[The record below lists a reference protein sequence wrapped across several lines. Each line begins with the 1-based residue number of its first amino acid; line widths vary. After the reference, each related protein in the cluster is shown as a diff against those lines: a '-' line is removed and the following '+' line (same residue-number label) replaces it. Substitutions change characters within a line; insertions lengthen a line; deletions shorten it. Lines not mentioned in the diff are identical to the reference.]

1 MKTVLVTGGCGC
13 LGSWVIKLLIEKK
26 DKVICLDTSSNINR
40 LKLILDE
47 NFFKKISFNNIDI
60 FDFENI
66 NKLIKKEKINFI
78 VHLAAFQ
85 VPFVKSNPIL
95 GSRVNVEGTV
105 VLYECAVKNKNQI
118 EGFVSASSIGVFGDK
133 IIHNSNTIKEDT
145 VPYPLNLYGVYKL
158 ANEGT
163 GRIYFEENQINSI
176 ILRPYIIYG
185 PGRDQGWTS
194 APTKAILHKM
204 LNKGYTI
211 PFSGSIYLHYAKD
224 CAEQFLLALESNL
237 KGCNIFNVT
246 GETINISDFIKI
258 LNYAISNDCLID
270 QDFSK
275 DFPIPSNIDI
285 SKNDKFFKIPELT
298 NLTDG
303 ITETIDYLRHGIQ
316 NNLLPSSFID
326 V

>member
-13 LGSWVIKLLIEKK
+13 LGSWVIKLLLEKN
-26 DKVICLDTSSNINR
+26 DKVICLDKSNNINR
-40 LKLILDE
+40 LKLILNE
-47 NFFKKISFNNIDI
+47 KYIKKISFNNIDI

-78 VHLAAFQ
+78 LHLAALQ
-85 VPFVKSNPIL
+85 VPFVRSNPIL
-95 GSRVNVEGTV
+95 GSRVNVEGTT
-105 VLYECAVKNKNQI
+105 VLYECAVKNIDQI
-118 EGFVSASSIGVFGDK
+118 EGFVAASSIGVFGDK
-133 IIHNSNTIKEDT
+133 IIHNSNIIKEDT
-145 VPYPLNLYGVYKL
+145 IPYPLNLYGVYKL

-176 ILRPYIIYG
+176 MLRPYIIYG

-194 APTKAILHKM
+194 APTKAILHKF
-204 LNKGYTI
+204 LNKDFTI
-211 PFSGSIYLHYAKD
+211 PFSGSIYLQYAKD

-237 KGCNIFNVT
+237 KGFNIFNVA
-246 GETINISDFIKI
+246 GETVNISDFIKI
-258 LNYAISNDCLID
+258 LNHTTSNDCLID

-285 SKNDKFFKIPELT
+285 NKNDKFLKIPELT

-303 ITETIDYLRHGIQ
+303 ISETIEYLKHGIQ
-316 NNLLPSSFID
+316 NNLLPSSFVD
-326 V
+326 G